1 MSIKKRFRC
10 MALAL
15 VVFAAGMS
23 FTGCAGQFAAFN
35 RSQAFLGNLGGRW
48 VGAILTWVIG
58 FPIVHPIAIFADAVI
73 FNVIEFWT
81 GNNLIA
87 AGGGNSFEQ
96 IDEIGNR
103 IYVAKND
110 DGTLSVNVTK
120 VTGETSDYLFER
132 NGEYFKIFDDDGIH
146 LSSFSVEFG
155 ELH

>member
-1 MSIKKRFRC
+1 MGIKKRFRC

-15 VVFAAGMS
+15 AVFAAGMS

-48 VGAILTWVIG
+48 VGAVLTW
-58 FPIVHPIAIFADAVI
+58 IVGGPVYSITLFLDLFI

-87 AGGGNSFEQ
+87 AGTSFEQ
-96 IDEIGNR
+96 IDEAGNR

-110 DGTLSVNVTK
+110 DGTLSVSVTK

-132 NGEYFKIFDDDGIH
+132 EGDYFKIFDTDGIH
-146 LSSFSVEFG
+146 LSSFAVEFG
-155 ELH
+155 DLH